1 VTDDLDRSLDSPD
14 LAQLDT
20 PLIVMLS
27 GWAVTDEI
35 QRRLDADGFDDTRSA
50 DGVIFQYLIQGSKKI
65 SELADLL
72 GVSQQGASKAV
83 ADLERRGYV
92 VRRRDPEDARARR
105 VELTSRGEAAI
116 AAGRRHRAEL
126 NDELVEQFG
135 SRRLTAARN
144 VLKELLEQL
153 GADAVVRCRRVR
165 PPR

>member
-1 VTDDLDRSLDSPD
+1 MSDGPDRSLDAPD

-20 PLIVMLS
+20 PLIAMLS

-50 DGVIFQYLIQGSKKI
+50 DGVIFQYLIPGSKKI
-65 SELADLL
+65 GDLADLL
-72 GVSQQGASKAV
+72 GVSQQAASKAV

-92 VRRRDPEDARARR
+92 VRERDPEDARARR
-105 VELTSRGEAAI
+105 VELTSRAEAAI

-126 NDELVEQFG
+126 DDELAERFG
-135 SRRLTAARN
+135 SRRLAAARS
-144 VLKELLEQL
+144 VLKELLEHL
-153 GADAVVRCRRVR
+153 GAEVVVRRRRVR